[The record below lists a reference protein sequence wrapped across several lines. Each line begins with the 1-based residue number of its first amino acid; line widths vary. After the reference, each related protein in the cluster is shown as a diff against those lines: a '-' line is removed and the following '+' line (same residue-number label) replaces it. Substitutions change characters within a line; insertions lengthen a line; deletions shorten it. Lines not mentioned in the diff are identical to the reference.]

1 MIKVLL
7 FARLADLAK
16 VRDTRFDCPEEGV
29 RLDDL
34 VKQVVARYPDLQ
46 TSLARPELLFLAINQ
61 EQAGLDAQVKEG
73 DEVAIMPPFSG
84 G

>member
-16 VRDTRFDCPEEGV
+16 VRDASFNCPGEGV
-29 RLDDL
+29 RLEDL
-34 VKQVVARYPDLQ
+34 VKQVVMRFPALQ
-46 TSLARPELLFLAINQ
+46 ASLAQPKLMFLAVNQ
-61 EQAGLDAQVKEG
+61 VQAGLDAQVKDG

>member
-1 MIKVLL
+1 MIRVLL

-16 VRDTRFDCPEEGV
+16 ARETEFECTEEGIS
-29 RLDDL
+29 LNDL
-34 VKQVVARYPDLQ
+34 MKQVVARFPALKA
-46 TSLARPELLFLAINQ
+46 SLAQPQLLFLAMNQ
-61 EQAGLDAQVKEG
+61 EQAWLDEQVKDG

>member
-1 MIKVLL
+1 MIRVLF

-16 VRDTRFDCPEEGV
+16 VREAEFSCADEGIV
-29 RLDDL
+29 LSDL
-34 VKQVVARYPDLQ
+34 LAQVVQHYPSLEA
-46 TSLARPELLFLAINQ
+46 SLAQPRLLFLAINQ
-61 EQAGLDAQVKEG
+61 EQAGLDAQVKDG

>member
-1 MIKVLL
+1 MIRVLL

-16 VRDTRFDCPEEGV
+16 TREAEFECNEQGIC
-29 RLDDL
+29 LDEL
-34 VKQVVARYPDLQ
+34 IRQVVARFPALEA
-46 TSLARPELLFLAINQ
+46 SLAQPRLLFLAINQ
-61 EQAGLDAQVKEG
+61 EQAWLDEQVNSG

>member
-7 FARLADLAK
+7 FARLADLAR
-16 VRDTRFDCPEEGV
+16 VRDASFNCPEGGI
-29 RLDDL
+29 RLDKL
-34 VKQVVARYPDLQ
+34 VKEVVMRFPALQ
-46 TSLARPELLFLAINQ
+46 ASLARPELLFLAINQ
-61 EQAGLDAQVKEG
+61 EQADLDAQVTDG

>member
-1 MIKVLL
+1 MIRVLL

-16 VRDTRFDCPEEGV
+16 VREAEFDCPGDSI
-29 RLDDL
+29 RLDEL
-34 VKQVVARYPDLQ
+34 LRQVVARFSSLEA
-46 TSLARPELLFLAINQ
+46 SLAQPKLMFLAINQ
-61 EQAGLDAQVKEG
+61 EQADLDAQVKDG

>member
-1 MIKVLL
+1 MIRVLL

-16 VRDTRFDCPEEGV
+16 TREAEFECIKEGIS
-29 RLDDL
+29 LNEL
-34 VKQVVARYPDLQ
+34 TKQVVARFPSLE
-46 TSLARPELLFLAINQ
+46 TSLAQPRLLFLAINQ
-61 EQAGLDAQVKEG
+61 EQAWLDDQVKDG

>member
-1 MIKVLL
+1 MIRVLL

-16 VRDTRFDCPEEGV
+16 TRETEFECGEEGV
-29 RLDDL
+29 CLNEL
-34 VKQVVARYPDLQ
+34 TKQVVARFPALEA
-46 TSLARPELLFLAINQ
+46 SLAQPRLLFLAINQ
-61 EQAGLDAQVKEG
+61 EQALLDDQVKDG

>member
-1 MIKVLL
+1 MIKVLF

-16 VRDTRFDCPEEGV
+16 VRDANFNCPEEGV
-29 RLDDL
+29 QLGNL
-34 VKQVVARYPDLQ
+34 VKRVVERYPALQ
-46 TSLARPELLFLAINQ
+46 ASLAQPRLLFLAINQ
-61 EQAGLDAQVKEG
+61 EQADLDMLVKDG

>member
-1 MIKVLL
+1 MIRVLL

-16 VRDTRFDCPEEGV
+16 TREAEFECSEEGIK
-29 RLDDL
+29 LDSL
-34 VKQVVARYPDLQ
+34 TKQVVARFPALEA
-46 TSLARPELLFLAINQ
+46 SLVQPRLLFLAINQ
-61 EQAGLDAQVKEG
+61 EQAWLDDMVKDG

>member
-1 MIKVLL
+1 MIRVLL

-16 VRDTRFDCPEEGV
+16 AREAEFGCGEEGI
-29 RLDDL
+29 RLDEL
-34 VKQVVARYPDLQ
+34 TKRVVMRFPALE
-46 TSLARPELLFLAINQ
+46 TSLAQPRLLFLAINQ
-61 EQAGLDAQVKEG
+61 EQALLDDMVKDG

>member
-1 MIKVLL
+1 MIQVLF
-7 FARLADLAK
+7 FARIADLAG
-16 VRDTRFDCPEEGV
+16 VREASFQCPEGGV

-34 VKQVVARYPDLQ
+34 VKKVTARFPALAE
-46 TSLARPELLFLAINQ
+46 SLARPKLLFLAINQ
-61 EQAGLDAQVKEG
+61 EQAGLDAQVRDG

>member
-7 FARLADLAK
+7 FARLADLAR
-16 VRDTRFDCPEEGV
+16 VRDASFDCPEEGV
-29 RLDDL
+29 RLEDL
-34 VKQVVARYPDLQ
+34 VKQVVMRFPALQ
-46 TSLARPELLFLAINQ
+46 ASLARPKLMFLAINQ
-61 EQAGLDAQVKEG
+61 EQAGLDAQVKDG

>member
-1 MIKVLL
+1 MIKVLF
-7 FARLADLAK
+7 FARLADLAR
-16 VRDTRFDCPEEGV
+16 VRDASFDCPGEGI

-34 VKQVVARYPDLQ
+34 VKRMVVRYPALQ
-46 TSLARPELLFLAINQ
+46 TSLAQPRLLFLAINQ
-61 EQAGLDAQVKEG
+61 EQAELDAQVKDG

>member
-16 VRDTRFDCPEEGV
+16 VRDASFNCPGEGV
-29 RLDDL
+29 RLEDL
-34 VKQVVARYPDLQ
+34 VKD
-46 TSLARPELLFLAINQ
+46 
-61 EQAGLDAQVKEG
+61 G

>member
-16 VRDTRFDCPEEGV
+16 VRDSSFDCPEEGI
-29 RLDDL
+29 RLDEL
-34 VKQVVARYPDLQ
+34 VKQVVLRYPALQ
-46 TSLARPELLFLAINQ
+46 ASLARPRLLLLAINQ
-61 EQAGLDAQVKEG
+61 EQAGLDAQVKDG
-73 DEVAIMPPFSG
+73 DEIAIMPPFSG